1 MQNKVPLTDAA
12 DAVKAFLR
20 GVEAELPASPDD
32 RVALLYS
39 PTTHAA
45 LVHGGQGAGK
55 TALLSE
61 LENYSA
67 RVGWDVFRCGFRN
80 GFNSPF
86 DIARSLINQCGPPDT
101 EKADRLRTKYREVL
115 SAFSHELR
123 RPAGAGGTG
132 HAPPTPDYGARVHQ
146 QISNEATI
154 GLIVQTIDYLL
165 ESISPVKKLALI
177 LVDDLHFADHW
188 SASFLAHLVR
198 RIKRFPVA
206 VCATSGLSV
215 KGRNS
220 RAKFLS
226 GKNRLYEIT
235 LTPDPGA
242 ERVAAP
248 AASAD
253 RGDLSAALAGL
264 DAPSRL
270 VLSYLHA
277 FERPVCGTELRL
289 LSEMVQLPSGVGE
302 ILRRLEEVGAVA
314 NRGGRVRARY
324 AISNSAW
331 QGLIAEGLPPDRW
344 RQIHLDIADLLQS
357 RVEADG
363 SAEPTLNGLPNAV
376 FYHLLRSGDATRAL
390 GYQEVYFSCRVNTYL
405 DHVAG
410 CMRRLHKT
418 LKANTGA
425 NRALK
430 RYLSYVLASDTIR
443 RAGSVTERIRD
454 CETHLRVERD
464 SYRRAEIYGNLCV
477 LHANLKTDTA
487 LQSAAGYADR
497 AYQEAAT
504 ITDPDQRK
512 HITAILNNT
521 LALVRFRQRDAGAAV
536 ALEAEALRL
545 LREARP
551 LKNTVMVS
559 KEAVLN
565 SLAQIYSRLIK
576 DTASANSIYLG
587 LMEEARADGRV
598 EGEVEHAINV
608 GKSLYHARRCQEA
621 LPYFL
626 EALRA
631 AGGGY
636 RLLTARMYAHKAAA
650 LCYQALGRDEQ
661 AVESFR
667 DCLDLALGA
676 VDLSEIAG
684 LLGGLGLS
692 FYRLREYDLATCSYS
707 KALRVSALARLRPLV
722 SKHCANLGVLYA
734 DLNEYQK
741 AAKFFFNAA
750 RISSRLGDR
759 ENSIRYYAAAMS
771 CNTVSSTPCER
782 SILRQI
788 KRAVRLRDGVT
799 DSAVY
804 NGFAKA
810 YLEQADILLKRK
822 RNNDATEM
830 LRHFGDLAK
839 GVSLEASLNHQFETL
854 ARRAALA

>member
-1 MQNKVPLTDAA
+1 MQNKLPPTDAA
-12 DAVKAFLR
+12 DAVKAFLK
-20 GVEAELPASPDD
+20 GVEAELPGSPDD

-45 LVHGGQGAGK
+45 FVHGGRGAGK

-67 RVGWDVFRCGFRN
+67 RVGWDVFRFDFRN

-86 DIARSLINQCGPPDT
+86 DLARSLINQCGPPDA
-101 EKADRLRTKYREVL
+101 EKADRLRTKYGEVI
-115 SAFSHELR
+115 SAFGHELR
-123 RPAGAGGTG
+123 RPTGGAG
-132 HAPPTPDYGARVHQ
+132 HVPPAPDYGARVHQ
-146 QISNEATI
+146 RISNEATI
-154 GLIVQTIDYLL
+154 GLIVQTIDYWL

-177 LVDDLHFADHW
+177 LVDDLNFADHW
-188 SASFLAHLVR
+188 SASFLTHLVR

-206 VCATSGLSV
+206 VCATSGLGV
-215 KGRNS
+215 KGRGS

-235 LTPDPGA
+235 LSPD
-242 ERVAAP
+242 P

-253 RGDLSAALAGL
+253 RDDLSAALAGL

-270 VLSYLHA
+270 VLNYLHA
-277 FERPVCGTELRL
+277 FERPTCETELRL
-289 LSEMVQLPSGVGE
+289 LSERVQLPSGVGE

-331 QGLIAEGLPPDRW
+331 QGLIAEGLPPDRR

-363 SAEPTLNGLPNAV
+363 GAGPTLNGLPNEV
-376 FYHLLRSGDATRAL
+376 FYHLLSSGDAPRAL

-405 DHVAG
+405 DHVAD
-410 CMRRLHKT
+410 CLRRLHKT

-425 NRALK
+425 NRDLK

-443 RAGSVTERIRD
+443 RAGSARERIRD
-454 CETHLRVERD
+454 CEKHLRVERD

-497 AYQEAAT
+497 AYQEAAS

-512 HITAILNNT
+512 HLTAILNNS

-536 ALEAEALRL
+536 ALEEEALRL

-565 SLAQIYSRLIK
+565 SLAQIYGRLLK
-576 DTASANSIYLG
+576 DTASAKSIYLG
-587 LMEEARADGRV
+587 LMEEARAAGRV

-608 GKSLYHARRCQEA
+608 GKSLYYARRFQEA

-631 AGGGY
+631 AGSSY

-661 AVESFR
+661 AVETFR

-676 VDLSEIAG
+676 VDLAEIAG

-692 FYRLREYDLATCSYS
+692 FYRLREYDRAACSYS

-722 SKHCANLGVLYA
+722 SKYCANLGVLYA
-734 DLNEYQK
+734 DLSEYQK

-750 RISSRLGDR
+750 RTSSRLGDR
-759 ENSIRYYAAAMS
+759 ENSVRYYAAAMS
-771 CNTVSSTPCER
+771 CNTLGSTPCGR
-782 SILRQI
+782 SMLRQI
-788 KRAVRLRDGVT
+788 RQAVRSRDGAS

-810 YLEQADILLKRK
+810 YLEQADILLKRN
-822 RNNDATEM
+822 RSNDATEM

-839 GVSLEASLNHQFETL
+839 GVSLEASLNYQFETL

>member
-1 MQNKVPLTDAA
+1 MRNKVPLTDAA
-12 DAVKAFLR
+12 EAVKAFLM
-20 GVEAELPASPDD
+20 GVEAELPSTPDD
-32 RVALLYS
+32 RVALLYA

-45 LVHGGQGAGK
+45 LVHGGEGAGK

-67 RVGWDVFRCGFRN
+67 LVGWDVYRCEFRD

-86 DIARSLINQCGPPDT
+86 DIARSLIEQCGPPDA
-101 EKADRLRTKYREVL
+101 EKADRLRTKYRELL
-115 SAFSHELR
+115 SAFSHESR
-123 RPAGAGGTG
+123 RPEPG
-132 HAPPTPDYGARVHQ
+132 HAAQAPDYGARVHQ
-146 QISNEATI
+146 RISNEATI

-165 ESISPVKKLALI
+165 EAISPVKKLALI

-206 VCATSGLSV
+206 VCATSGLSG

-235 LTPDPGA
+235 LSPDPGA
-242 ERVAAP
+242 ERAAEIN
-248 AASAD
+248 
-253 RGDLSAALAGL
+253 GL

-270 VLSYLHA
+270 VLNYLHA
-277 FERPVCGTELRL
+277 FGRPVCETELRL
-289 LSEMVQLPSGVGE
+289 LSERVQPPSGVGE

-314 NRGGRVRARY
+314 NRGGRVGARY

-331 QGLIAEGLPPDRW
+331 RGLIAEGLPPDRW
-344 RQIHLDIADLLQS
+344 RRIHLDIADLLQS

-363 SAEPTLNGLPNAV
+363 GTEPTPSGLPNAV
-376 FYHLLRSGDATRAL
+376 FQHLLRSGDATRAL

-410 CMRRLHKT
+410 CLRRLHKT
-418 LKANTGA
+418 LKTNTGTSGA
-425 NRALK
+425 SK

-443 RAGSVTERIRD
+443 RAGSVKERIRD
-454 CETHLRVERD
+454 CVNHLRVEGD

-477 LHANLKTDTA
+477 LHANLKTATA
-487 LQSAAGYADR
+487 LPSAAGYADR
-497 AYQEAAT
+497 AFQEAAS
-504 ITDPDQRK
+504 IIDPDQRK

-536 ALEAEALRL
+536 ALEEEALRL

-565 SLAQIYSRLIK
+565 SLAQIYSRLLK
-576 DTASANSIYLG
+576 DTASANGIYLG
-587 LMEEARADGRV
+587 MMKEARAAGRV

-626 EALRA
+626 DALRA
-631 AGGGY
+631 AGDSY

-692 FYRLREYDLATCSYS
+692 FYRLREYDRAACSYS

-722 SKHCANLGVLYA
+722 SKYCANLGVLYA

-750 RISSRLGDR
+750 RTSSRLGDR
-759 ENSIRYYAAAMS
+759 ENSLRYYAAAMS
-771 CNTVSSTPCER
+771 CNTASGAPCER
-782 SILRQI
+782 SILRQV
-788 KRAVRLRDGVT
+788 KQAARPGDGVS

-822 RNNDATEM
+822 RHNDATEM